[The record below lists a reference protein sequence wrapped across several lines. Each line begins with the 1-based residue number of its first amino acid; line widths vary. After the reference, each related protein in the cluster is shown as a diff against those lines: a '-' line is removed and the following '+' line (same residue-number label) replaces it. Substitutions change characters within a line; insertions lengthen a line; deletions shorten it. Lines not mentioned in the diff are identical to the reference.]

1 MDVKTL
7 TIELAEE
14 EMELFKQLLK
24 KLDGRIISQGIIPNK
39 ETVEADDSNIKAS
52 LNMRISAINIMPAFS
67 SKVICP
73 NRSDARSAGVKR
85 QSS

>member
-39 ETVEADDSNIKAS
+39 ETVEAMKE
-52 LNMRISAINIMPAFS
+52 L
-67 SKVICP
+67 KEGK
-73 NRSDARSAGVKR
+73 GVKFN
-85 QSS
+85 SVSELFKSV